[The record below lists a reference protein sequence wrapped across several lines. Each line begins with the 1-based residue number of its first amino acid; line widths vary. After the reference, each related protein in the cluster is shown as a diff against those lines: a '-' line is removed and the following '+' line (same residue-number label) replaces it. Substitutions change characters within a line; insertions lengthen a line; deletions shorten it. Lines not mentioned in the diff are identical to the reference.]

1 MVGIKIER
9 QTKVEMRPSEI
20 EVKPENIKVAET
32 LGKFAKMRAKTDAG
46 DKSGYYGSRG

>member
-9 QTKVEMRPSEI
+9 QEKDVSGRSNEV

-32 LGKFAKMRAKTDAG
+32 LGKFTKMTAKNGAG
-46 DKSGYYGSRG
+46 DKSGIYGH